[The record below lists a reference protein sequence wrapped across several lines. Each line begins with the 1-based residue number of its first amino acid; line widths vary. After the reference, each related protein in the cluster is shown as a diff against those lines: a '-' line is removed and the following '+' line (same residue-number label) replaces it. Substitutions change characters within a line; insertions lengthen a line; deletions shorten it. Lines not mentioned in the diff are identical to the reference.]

1 MENVYGMNIIQ
12 KATTGSY
19 CEKCDVIFKSKKS
32 FKRHLE
38 KSHETNTCGRCDDIL
53 HTWTQSRVHVH
64 KHHED
69 IHYQYDPN
77 LKTDE
82 NNI

>member
-1 MENVYGMNIIQ
+1 MIL
-12 KATTGSY
+12 KARKVLTPG
-19 CEKCDVIFKSKKS
+19 
-32 FKRHLE
+32 

-53 HTWTQSRVHVH
+53 HTGTQSRVHVH
-64 KHHED
+64 KLHED
-69 IHYQYDPN
+69 VHDQYDPN